1 MVFDQLT
8 LSIISFVEK
17 TRDEALLVDAD
28 RVECALK
35 VVIST
40 PAASMTNFN
49 HLVIELGT
57 TGLCG
62 AL

>member
-1 MVFDQLT
+1 MVFDQLA
-8 LSIISFVEK
+8 LSIISLVDK
-17 TRDEALLVDAD
+17 PCDESLLVDAD

-49 HLVIELGT
+49 HLAVVLGT